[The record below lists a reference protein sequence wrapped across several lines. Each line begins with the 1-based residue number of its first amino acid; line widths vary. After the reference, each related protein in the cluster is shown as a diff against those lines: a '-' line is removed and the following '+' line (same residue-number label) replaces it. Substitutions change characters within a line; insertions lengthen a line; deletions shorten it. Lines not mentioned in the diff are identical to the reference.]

1 MQKKCK
7 KLEKKKK
14 LEQEVV
20 TLGGHIEMD
29 MAEHSQVEQY
39 KRETEERARQG
50 LVEKLKE
57 GNLFLQVNLSI
68 CHVLEFTFTAHYI
81 LDPYSLCV
89 SSASLRA
96 GSFVDFW
103 KEGGTCFPFKY
114 FSFHHS
120 YH

>member
-1 MQKKCK
+1 MTLRSHVEMGMVERRQAEQRQQEPADSASRE
-7 KLEKKKK
+7 LAEKW
-14 LEQEVV
+14 
-20 TLGGHIEMD
+20 
-29 MAEHSQVEQY
+29 
-39 KRETEERARQG
+39 
-50 LVEKLKE
+50 KE
-57 GNLFLQVNLSI
+57 GSLCLQVHLLIS
-68 CHVLEFTFTAHYI
+68 HLLELAFTAHYI

-114 FSFHHS
+114 FRFHHS